1 MSDPA
6 KYRSREEVQKIRDE
20 KDPIDDIKSLLID
33 NRIYS
38 DKEVK
43 KIDTNIRET
52 ISIAAD
58 KALSSQFPSFDNLY
72 EDVLVV
78 G

>member
-58 KALSSQFPSFDNLY
+58 KALSSPFPSIDNLY
-72 EDVLVV
+72 EDVLVM